1 MWRLSSVMIFA
12 WFMLRSLKPNHDSA
26 RIFLLQHILNGG
38 FGFMWR
44 FDLLWSLFDSC
55 YGPWTLTMTL
65 QGNFCNIL
73 CMGVLDSSE
82 DWICFQRNDFKF
94 VFVEFT
100 FWICRNTFD
109 DEVLENPGGWRTE
122 WRGGFEFCNDGGWW
136 ALYRRYTALHAS
148 DSLLTSNSAGGENAC
163 GNVVDEVVGHVY
175 LFLKEKLEL
184 AAPSCSYGLLH
195 STMIGLCLSSFSY
208 WSQQKEKPSKLFLR
222 FWRNVLSLVEQC
234 CMVLKQIRAW
244 ICCSLIFAKTY
255 LHKILFPQLFKFGF
269 VDNFRSNVFRVWGG
283 K

>member
-1 MWRLSSVMIFA
+1 MILV
-12 WFMLRSLKPNHDSA
+12 WFMLWSLNPNHDSA
-26 RIFLLQHILNGG
+26 
-38 FGFMWR
+38 
-44 FDLLWSLFDSC
+44 
-55 YGPWTLTMTL
+55 
-65 QGNFCNIL
+65 GNFCNIL

-109 DEVLENPGGWRTE
+109 DELLENPGGWRTE

-195 STMIGLCLSSFSY
+195 GTMIGLCLSSFSY
-208 WSQQKEKPSKLFLR
+208 WSQQKVK
-222 FWRNVLSLVEQC
+222 
-234 CMVLKQIRAW
+234 
-244 ICCSLIFAKTY
+244 IFKVIF
-255 LHKILFPQLFKFGF
+255 KILEECFEPCGAMLYGT
-269 VDNFRSNVFRVWGG
+269 
-283 K
+283 